1 MPDNVLRVG
10 PEILTVVLWTVVLF
24 AAALALAVR
33 HRARVVSG
41 SKGHRDPKDEGESEI
56 IGPDGYIDVFANT
69 IEEAGGS
76 LPRMGLIIMISLMIA
91 YFVYLIVYWQP
102 S

>member
-24 AAALALAVR
+24 AGAAALAVR

-41 SKGHRDPKDEGESEI
+41 SKGHRPPEDEGESET
-56 IGPDGYIDVFANT
+56 IGPDGYIDSFANT
-69 IEEAGGS
+69 AEEAGGS
-76 LPRMGLIIMISLMIA
+76 LPRMAMVIMIVLIVAYFAYLII
-91 YFVYLIVYWQP
+91 YWQP

>member
-1 MPDNVLRVG
+1 MPDNVLQVG

-41 SKGHRDPKDEGESEI
+41 SKGHREPEDEGESET

-76 LPRMGLIIMISLMIA
+76 LPRMAAVIMIALIIA

>member
-41 SKGHRDPKDEGESEI
+41 SKGHRDPEDEGESEI

-76 LPRMGLIIMISLMIA
+76 LPRMGLIIMVSLMIA